1 MILSAEFLQTLDK
14 ISMVVKRTRNRQLA
28 GKKPSVHVGSGLE
41 FHDYIPYQ
49 PGDDYRY
56 VDWSLY
62 ARLGQLFLKTFTEEH
77 DTNIHFL
84 VDSSS
89 SMNQPKAKLTMAA
102 QLAGA
107 LGYISL
113 RQLDAVGAAFTTD
126 TVVKSLAPKKGR
138 SQILHLLRFLDQDT
152 AVGQTNLAQ
161 VLGDFAWSHKR
172 PGIVVVISDFFDD
185 SDYFQALRRLMGSG
199 WQVILVQVLSPDE
212 LNPTWSQPIVVVDS
226 ETGQQIPLDP
236 NGLAAKY
243 TERLQEFQARLAS
256 LVPLG
261 IHYVPVSTEVSLEQ
275 VIFQALRAQ
284 GVVQ

>member
-1 MILSAEFLQTLDK
+1 MILSADFLQTLDK

-28 GKKPSVHVGSGLE
+28 GKKPSVHLGSGLE
-41 FHDYIPYQ
+41 FHDYRQYQ

-77 DTNIHFL
+77 DTNIYFL

-89 SMNQPKAKLTMAA
+89 SMNQPPAKFDLAS

-113 RQLDAVGAAFTTD
+113 RQLDAVGASFTTD
-126 TVVKSLAPKKGR
+126 SLIKNLSPKKGR
-138 SQILHLLRFLDQDT
+138 SQILKLLHFLDQDT
-152 AVGQTNLAQ
+152 AVGPTNLAN
-161 VLGDFAWSHKR
+161 VLMDFALAHKR
-172 PGIVVVISDFFDD
+172 PGMVVVLSDFFDD
-185 SDYFQALRRLMGSG
+185 SDYFQALRRLVGSG

-212 LNPTWSQPIVVVDS
+212 LDPAWSEPVVVVDS

-236 NGLAAKY
+236 NGLSAKY
-243 TERLQEFQARLAS
+243 TRRLQEFQERLAS
-256 LVPLG
+256 LVPMG
-261 IHYVPVSTEVSLEQ
+261 IHYVPVSTDTALDQ

-284 GVVQ
+284 GVVR